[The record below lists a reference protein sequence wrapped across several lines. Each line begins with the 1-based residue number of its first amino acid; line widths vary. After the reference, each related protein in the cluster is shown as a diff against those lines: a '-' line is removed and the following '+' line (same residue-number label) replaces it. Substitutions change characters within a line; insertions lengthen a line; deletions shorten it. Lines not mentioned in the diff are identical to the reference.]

1 VLRLSLSRKQ
11 NCQRKCNKGWG
22 GWNGC
27 GARGGM
33 GKRFG
38 GRARFFGLQNQGLKL
53 LQAGTPE
60 SIQQARALFLEQLS
74 MFEHPT
80 PIYNVACCEALLGNS
95 GEAIAYLHKA
105 VAAGFTDASH
115 IENDNDLS
123 SLRNLDEFKNIV
135 ATLKS
140 AAPSST
146 QANTDGGHGHGGGWR
161 RWCGGRGR
169 FYRLH
174 GQGIKL
180 MESGTP
186 EGIQAAKALFQE
198 QLTVVPDAPSPLY
211 NLACCEALLGNSAE
225 AISFLQ
231 KAVKAGFSNASHM
244 ENDSDLKSVR
254 DLDEFKAIVQ
264 SLKPTTAVP
273 GATTPVPP
281 LVVPSPLTS
290 TSSANPSPIPSA
302 PAPVPVP
309 TIPFV
314 TPFAPTTTTS
324 APSSAP
330 SAPASSPTSS
340 GNQLQILETMGFIDR
355 ERTVAALNRANGDLT
370 VAIQIL
376 LEEQNHHGFH
386 WF

>member
-1 VLRLSLSRKQ
+1 
-11 NCQRKCNKGWG
+11 
-22 GWNGC
+22 
-27 GARGGM
+27 
-33 GKRFG
+33 
-38 GRARFFGLQNQGLKL
+38 
-53 LQAGTPE
+53 
-60 SIQQARALFLEQLS
+60 

-80 PIYNVACCEALLGNS
+80 PIYNVACCEALLGNT
-95 GEAIAYLHKA
+95 GEAIAYLQKA
-105 VAAGFTDASH
+105 VAAGFTDVSH
-115 IENDNDLS
+115 IENDADLN
-123 SLRNLDEFKNIV
+123 SLHNLEEYKNIIS
-135 ATLKS
+135 TLKS

-146 QANTDGGHGHGGGWR
+146 QANTDGGHGGGWR

-186 EGIQAAKALFQE
+186 DGIQAAKALFQE

-211 NLACCEALLGNSAE
+211 NLACCEALLGNPAE

-231 KAVKAGFSNASHM
+231 KAVKAGFSNVSHL

-281 LVVPSPLTS
+281 PVVPTPLTS
-290 TSSANPSPIPSA
+290 TSSANPSPVPSA
-302 PAPVPVP
+302 PALVP

-314 TPFAPTTTTS
+314 IPSAPTSTTS

-330 SAPASSPTSS
+330 SAPVSSPTSS
-340 GNQLQILETMGFIDR
+340 GNQLQILENMGFIDR

-376 LEEQNHHGFH
+376 LEEQNHQGFH

>member
-1 VLRLSLSRKQ
+1 
-11 NCQRKCNKGWG
+11 
-22 GWNGC
+22 
-27 GARGGM
+27 
-33 GKRFG
+33 
-38 GRARFFGLQNQGLKL
+38 
-53 LQAGTPE
+53 
-60 SIQQARALFLEQLS
+60 

-80 PIYNVACCEALLGNS
+80 PIYNMACCEALLGNTS
-95 GEAIAYLHKA
+95 EAIAYLHKA

-123 SLRNLDEFKNIV
+123 SLRNLDEYKNIV
-135 ATLKS
+135 TSLKS

-146 QANTDGGHGHGGGWR
+146 QANTDGHCGGWR

-174 GQGIKL
+174 AQGIKL

-186 EGIQAAKALFQE
+186 DGIQAAKALFQE

-211 NLACCEALLGNSAE
+211 NLACCEALLGNPAE

-231 KAVKAGFSNASHM
+231 KAVKAGFSNVSHL

-281 LVVPSPLTS
+281 VVPSPLTS
-290 TSSANPSPIPSA
+290 TSSANPSPVPSA
-302 PAPVPVP
+302 PAPVP

-314 TPFAPTTTTS
+314 IPSAPTSTTTTTAS
-324 APSSAP
+324 APSTAP
-330 SAPASSPTSS
+330 SAPASLPFPA
-340 GNQLQILETMGFIDR
+340 GNQIQILENMGFIDR
-355 ERTVAALNRANGDLT
+355 ERTVAALNRGNGDLT

-376 LEEQNHHGFH
+376 LEEQNHPGFH